1 MQDVNRTSCSFLSS
15 MFSQYFS
22 IFHMNTYQN
31 RKAIIL
37 QFLCNKNIT
46 EGLLEIVLCCYMISQ
61 GFYITDYRSPSLG
74 RFYLTLR
81 LKNLMTDYVMG

>member
-22 IFHMNTYQN
+22 IFNMNTYQN

-37 QFLCNKNIT
+37 EFLYNKNIT

-61 GFYITDYRSPSLG
+61 SFYITDYRSPSLG
-74 RFYLTLR
+74 
-81 LKNLMTDYVMG
+81 